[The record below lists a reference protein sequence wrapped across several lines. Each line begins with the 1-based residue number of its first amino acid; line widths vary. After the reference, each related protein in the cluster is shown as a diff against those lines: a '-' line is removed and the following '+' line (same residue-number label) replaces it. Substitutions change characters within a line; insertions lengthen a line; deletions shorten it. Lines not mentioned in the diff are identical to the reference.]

1 MSLHRFLSFFHKD
14 WGTQSLWKTFHF
26 IDCSFIILLLLS
38 LTYHRFP
45 KELWLRIY
53 CCAVRIYPNW
63 KPSGKQVSYFYISP
77 WDRKE
82 TQGQKQAKGNTK
94 ILFKWFFLS
103 AEIIMVRKT
112 QYYHLLISYQWSIFV
127 FFCFQNGLI
136 IILFFLLHM
145 LKIIHMFQIKK
156 MT

>member
-1 MSLHRFLSFFHKD
+1 M
-14 WGTQSLWKTFHF
+14 WKTFHF

-38 LTYHRFP
+38 LTYYRFP

-82 TQGQKQAKGNTK
+82 TQGQKQAKVNTK
-94 ILFKWFFLS
+94 ILSSYSS
-103 AEIIMVRKT
+103 AEIIMVRET
-112 QYYHLLISYQWSIFV
+112 QYYHLLISYQWYIFV
-127 FFCFQNGLI
+127 FFCFQNGIQNDLI
-136 IILFFLLHM
+136 VIFYFFTAYVKDYTHVSN
-145 LKIIHMFQIKK
+145 
-156 MT
+156 